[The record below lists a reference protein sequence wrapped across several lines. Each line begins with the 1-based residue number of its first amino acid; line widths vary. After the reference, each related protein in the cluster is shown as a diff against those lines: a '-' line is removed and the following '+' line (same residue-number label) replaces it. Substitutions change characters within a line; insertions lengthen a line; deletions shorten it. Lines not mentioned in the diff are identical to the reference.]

1 MNNLLYHILLFFLAE
16 KFCCLE
22 HHSIPSM
29 KIAFE
34 TRLKLLWGIERVP
47 RCHLKGNL
55 YTSHPS
61 SNPSDEKPFFCRAK
75 DRTHIR
81 RRNYKNPTWI
91 CIDWANRIYRSLSK
105 NTNSWPPTLPPHGF
119 LLLLRCEGC
128 GWVSGWVGSLLS
140 GIGLLKLDD
149 LVHDDLGL
157 VKLLCNLLHQSCRR
171 TEMIKSG

>member
-105 NTNSWPPTLPPHGF
+105 NTNSWPRTLPPPR
-119 LLLLRCEGC
+119 LLTSASMRGMWMSLR
-128 GWVSGWVGSLLS
+128 LS
-140 GIGLLKLDD
+140 GLSSVRNWPAQARWPCPWRPWPRQTPLQSSASKL
-149 LVHDDLGL
+149 
-157 VKLLCNLLHQSCRR
+157 S
-171 TEMIKSG
+171 